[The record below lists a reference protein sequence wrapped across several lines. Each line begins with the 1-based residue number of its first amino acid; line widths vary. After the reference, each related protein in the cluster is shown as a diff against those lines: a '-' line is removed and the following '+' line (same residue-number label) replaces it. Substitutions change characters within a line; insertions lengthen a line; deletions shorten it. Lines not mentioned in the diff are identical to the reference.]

1 MNLTHFFWKQDNIH
15 AQSISLY
22 DFVVL
27 HQSCGVPG
35 YLHLDLKLQVRFKSR
50 WDEIKRAVSEQEK
63 EYEAEGMR
71 SYDTKKKDCSF
82 VSVGYPEQEQA
93 APKEGQETVTGQAR
107 STTIDDE
114 QAQDGTSKR
123 AEGPHQPE
131 LTEIAPPSTSPRQSQ
146 QEQPTNDQSSFD
158 LSEFVGFEEPPLN
171 DDDDNWDDDDD
182 TVRLAHST
190 ADTFTS
196 LAHIEVPAQN
206 NEDQGEGGGQEGQE
220 GQEHYTN
227 PHQFPEGDGVSAE
240 YGEYEEG
247 EWVAEEGHEQEEG
260 VPVEQTEVPAAGQ
273 AEDQGRPG
281 TIEAGAFSLH
291 ALERERIE
299 WLAGDEVA
307 QYDGE
312 EYIGPEYEYIYN
324 EGEDVEGEVRDWT
337 GGSFS
342 FCSSLPG

>member
-1 MNLTHFFWKQDNIH
+1 M
-15 AQSISLY
+15 
-22 DFVVL
+22 
-27 HQSCGVPG
+27 PG

-63 EYEAEGMR
+63 EYEAEGIR
-71 SYDTKKKDCSF
+71 SYDTNKKDCSF

-93 APKEGQETVTGQAR
+93 APKEEGQETVTGQAR
-107 STTIDDE
+107 STAVDDE

-131 LTEIAPPSTSPRQSQ
+131 LTEIAPPSASPRQSQ
-146 QEQPTNDQSSFD
+146 QQQPTNDQSSFD
-158 LSEFVGFEEPPLN
+158 LSEFVGFVGFEEPPLN

-196 LAHIEVPAQN
+196 LAHIEVPVQN
-206 NEDQGEGGGQEGQE
+206 NEGQDDGGGQEEQE

-273 AEDQGRPG
+273 AEDQGQPG

-324 EGEDVEGEVRDWT
+324 EGEDVEGEVKDWT

-342 FCSSLPG
+342 FGGSLPG